1 MELANQLIFL
11 GSALLVV
18 SIIAGVLSSRIGA
31 PLLLVFLAL
40 GMAAGEDGLGIQ
52 FDNFQAAYLLGSL
65 SLAIILFDGGLRT
78 PLRSIRIAWAPA
90 SVMATIG
97 VLVTA
102 AITGLA
108 AVWLLDLP
116 WIAGLL
122 TGAIVASTD
131 AAAVF
136 LLLHQRGMELRK
148 RIGATLEVES
158 GVNDPMAVFLTITL
172 VELLV
177 AGGGDVTFTIVHSFL
192 LQLGVGAV
200 AGAAVGLA
208 LALVVNRLE
217 LAPGLY
223 PVFVIAVACA
233 LFGGTQ
239 MLGGSG
245 FLAVYLAGIVAGNRR
260 MRANQLIRRFHDG
273 MAWISQIVMFLI
285 LGLLVTP
292 SRLIDDIVP
301 GTIIALVLIFI
312 ARPVATML
320 CLIPFRFSRE
330 ELLFISW
337 VGLRGAVPIFLAI
350 IPVLGG
356 IEHGMQYF
364 NVTFIVVLLSLLL
377 QGWTVP
383 WLARRLDLQLP
394 PTPEGEGR
402 LDLDLSPQI
411 DRDLIGYRLPESAMA
426 ANKPFKQIQI
436 PPRVRLI
443 TVLRDG
449 AVVPK
454 YKIEALYPGDYVLLL
469 CPPEQALAADRLFT
483 ARRGADRKMEV
494 RLGDFVFESGR
505 KMSALADEYDLPIS
519 RHQRDLTVGALM
531 AALLPGTPNV
541 GDRVT
546 LGAVELVI
554 RDMRDGEIAEVG
566 LILEPGRP
574 HLLPPGL
581 LSRAQAITR
590 RLRRRP
596 VSVDG
601 TVETAERRPSRLT
614 ASWRGLFE
622 RSLFWRR

>member
-1 MELANQLIFL
+1 MELANQIIFL
-11 GSALLVV
+11 GSALLVI

-40 GMAAGEDGLGIQ
+40 GMAVGEDGLGIQ
-52 FDNFQAAYLLGSL
+52 FGNFGAAYLLGSL

-78 PLRSIRIAWAPA
+78 PWRSVQLAWGPA
-90 SVMATIG
+90 SVMATVG
-97 VLVTA
+97 VVITA

-116 WIAGLL
+116 LIAGLL
-122 TGAIVASTD
+122 TGAIVGSTD

-148 RIGATLEVES
+148 RISATLEVES

-177 AGGGDVTFTIVHSFL
+177 SGSGDVTFTVFHSFL

-200 AGAAVGLA
+200 AGVAAGLA
-208 LALVVNRLE
+208 LAVVVNRLD

-223 PVFVIAVACA
+223 PVFVIAIACT

-239 MLGGSG
+239 MVGGSG

-301 GTIIALVLIFI
+301 GIIIALVLIFV
-312 ARPVATML
+312 ARPVATFL

-330 ELLFISW
+330 ELLFIAW

-377 QGWTVP
+377 QGWTLP
-383 WLARRLDLQLP
+383 WLARRLDLQVP
-394 PTPEGEGR
+394 PAPEAEGR

-411 DRDLIGYRLPESAMA
+411 DRDLIGYRLPESALA
-426 ANKPFKQIQI
+426 VNKPFKQIQI

-449 AVVPK
+449 SVVPK

-469 CPPEQALAADRLFT
+469 SPPEQALAADRLFT
-483 ARRGADRKMEV
+483 ARRGMNRAPEV
-494 RLGDFVFESGR
+494 RLGDFVFDGGR
-505 KMSALADEYDLPIS
+505 KMAALADEYDLPVS

-531 AALLPGTPNV
+531 AALLPGMPNV

-546 LGAVELVI
+546 LGTVELVI
-554 RDMRDGEIAEVG
+554 RDMRDGEIAEIG

-581 LSRAQAITR
+581 LSQIQAIAS

-596 VSVDG
+596 VAVDG
-601 TVETAERRPSRLT
+601 TVAAAERRPSRL
-614 ASWRGLFE
+614 ASSWRSLFGRGLFG
-622 RSLFWRR
+622 RR